1 MENLKQELDR
11 IGSSLRSSGIYCRLI
26 MSDDIFNLRV
36 IRERAVCKAPV
47 ETLPESEGFWNG
59 IAVSESVQEWI
70 DDLVR
75 QRKPE
80 LLSIITDDPVG
91 LVEANIRVIRDH
103 ELKSYLVIFNHCNSG
118 FYISERDSVPRHERR
133 QRVKSNKMN
142 QGLPLTKEVP
152 VVDGEAS
159 GTRRKF
165 TVIRKIVN

>member
-142 QGLPLTKEVP
+142 QGLPLASVP
-152 VVDGEAS
+152 RSKDDSAS
-159 GTRRKF
+159 GSKRKF

>member
-1 MENLKQELDR
+1 MDNLKQELDR
-11 IGSSLRSSGIYCRLI
+11 IGSSLRSAGIYCRLI

>member
-142 QGLPLTKEVP
+142 QGLPLATVSRSK
-152 VVDGEAS
+152 DDSAS
-159 GTRRKF
+159 GSKRKF